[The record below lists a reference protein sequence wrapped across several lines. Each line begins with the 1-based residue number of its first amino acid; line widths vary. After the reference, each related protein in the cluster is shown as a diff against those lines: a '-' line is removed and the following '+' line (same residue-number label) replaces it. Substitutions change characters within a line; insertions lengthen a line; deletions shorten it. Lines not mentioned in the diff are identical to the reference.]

1 MGDSY
6 AVIAKE
12 VMEELK
18 SLYMN
23 SILPV
28 EEACSYN
35 TFGFSPL
42 NAGEFDSPPLVLLV
56 GPYSAGKTTFI
67 EHLLGK
73 KFPGERV
80 GPEPTTDK
88 FCAVLHGEDER
99 VIPGNALTVTP
110 GTPFKGLQMFGNN
123 FLTRFEGAQVNVDIL
138 KNLTLIDS
146 PGVLSGEKQTLGRS
160 YSYDDVLN
168 WFAERSDM
176 IILLF
181 DVQKLDISDEM
192 GSAIR
197 VLQKYSDK
205 IKVVLNKSDSIS
217 HQQLMK
223 VYGALLWSLGK
234 VIDTPE
240 VTRVYIGSF
249 WNEPLKN
256 EDTAPLL
263 EMEMADLLRDLAAL
277 PRMGAVRKINDI
289 VKRIRQVRTH
299 AVILDYLRNQMPS
312 MFGKEKKKKELL
324 EELEKGLVFRTVMKQ
339 YNISVGDFPD
349 LHKFKR
355 DIEMLDFDNLPK
367 LKGARMLKGKR
378 IQDMED
384 ALNTKIPAM
393 LNRIPGINKP

>member
-1 MGDSY
+1 M
-6 AVIAKE
+6 
-12 VMEELK
+12 
-18 SLYMN
+18 
-23 SILPV
+23 
-28 EEACSYN
+28 
-35 TFGFSPL
+35 
-42 NAGEFDSPPLVLLV
+42 
-56 GPYSAGKTTFI
+56 
-67 EHLLGK
+67 
-73 KFPGERV
+73 
-80 GPEPTTDK
+80 
-88 FCAVLHGEDER
+88 
-99 VIPGNALTVTP
+99 IPGNALTVTP

-263 EMEMADLLRDLAAL
+263 EMEMADLLRALAAL

-355 DIEMLDFDNLPK
+355 DIEML
-367 LKGARMLKGKR
+367 GERAYRCRTRMCR
-378 IQDMED
+378 VYFF
-384 ALNTKIPAM
+384 PS
-393 LNRIPGINKP
+393 